1 MELVGPAALPTDP
14 ETAFVSTEVTAMADD
29 LIPRQHADR
38 RQLQQIIAGLTEGVI
53 LIDPDQSIFWANEAA
68 LAMHGV
74 EKREDLGATVAD
86 YRRRFE
92 LRYRNNHRLS
102 EGDYPME
109 RVLAGEAFSEV
120 IVMVARAGEEEPQ
133 WIHRIRSLVL
143 TDTAGDPDCFV
154 IVLHD
159 VTEQFSAEER
169 FERTFGA
176 NPAPAIICRLSDL
189 RYIKVNQG
197 FQEMT
202 GYTKEDLIG
211 RSVYDIDV
219 LEHAENKQLAIER
232 LNEGRTIPQMEALLK
247 LPGGGTKFVIVAGQ
261 PIEIGD
267 EPCMLFTFIDLEPRK
282 KAEDALRHS
291 EERFSKAFR
300 LSPVPATVS
309 TLDRFLLLE
318 VNDAFLAMTGYAGE
332 EVVGKSAAELR
343 LWGDATARKQFEQ
356 ELVKTGGVRNRE
368 IRLRTK
374 EGDEVDCL
382 LSAETVTIQDQPC
395 VLSVLQD
402 ISERKRSEAELISA
416 IEAVMQDTSWFSRMV
431 VEKLANLR
439 LPRGSNRTAT
449 ELKQLTTQERNVLRL
464 MCEGLADKE
473 IAERLKVSHNTV
485 RNYVA
490 AIYRKID
497 VHRRG
502 AAIIWGRE
510 RGFMSRGLST
520 KGESN

>member
-1 MELVGPAALPTDP
+1 
-14 ETAFVSTEVTAMADD
+14 MADD
-29 LIPRQHADR
+29 LIPRQRADR

-53 LIDPDQSIFWANEAA
+53 LIDPNQSIFWANEAA

-74 EKREDLGATVAD
+74 EKREDLGATVSD

-92 LRYRNNHRLS
+92 LRYRNNHRLA
-102 EGDYPME
+102 EGDYPIE
-109 RVLAGEAFSEV
+109 RVLAGETFSDM
-120 IVMVARAGEEEPQ
+120 IVMVARAGEDEPQ
-133 WIHRIRSLVL
+133 WVHRIRSLVL

-154 IVLHD
+154 VVLHD
-159 VTEQFSAEER
+159 VTEQFDAEER
-169 FERTFGA
+169 FERTFGT

-189 RYIKVNQG
+189 RYVKANQG

-211 RSVYDIDV
+211 RSVYDMDV

-247 LPGGGTKFVIVAGQ
+247 LPGGGTKFAIVAGQ

-267 EPCMLFTFIDLEPRK
+267 EPCMLFTFIDLDPRK

-309 TLDRFLLLE
+309 TLDRFRMLE
-318 VNDAFLAMTGYAGE
+318 VNDAFLAMTGYAQE
-332 EVVGKSAAELR
+332 EVVGKNATELR
-343 LWGDATARKQFEQ
+343 LWGDAAARKQFEQ
-356 ELVKTGGVRNRE
+356 ELVKSGSVRNRE
-368 IRLRTK
+368 IELRTK
-374 EGDEVDCL
+374 GGDEVDCL
-382 LSAETVTIQDQPC
+382 LSAETVTIQDQLC

-402 ISERKRSEAELISA
+402 ITERKRSEVELISA

-439 LPRGSNRTAT
+439 LPRSANRTEA

-510 RGFMSRGLST
+510 RGLMGRDLPKSRT
-520 KGESN
+520 